1 MASDWCASMSW
12 DAGRKRD
19 FAGFTYVPPS
29 TPLAQQTDITGQL
42 PNQQGLQDD
51 GLHWHFGF
59 PTALLTAPL
68 RHYQWGRYQVHPW
81 FGKVDGAVVGYRGYM
96 ARPSTEEFYRGSQT
110 RNPLPFTTLSAA
122 QANNSSNSDCLFCGI
137 TEDGALW
144 AWGVSR
150 LTFTNPIGVGS
161 QEDLPAEITHSGSGS
176 ASNKNI
182 AYQPQPLYG
191 KDDELVGVKFVKASA
206 SGQILETGLEAV
218 NWTLVALTDDGK
230 MYCCGNGG
238 LVFGDGDYYTNPRAT
253 QGQNQFSYP
262 TLVKGWSLTFG
273 FVNGVFSGTVVERP
287 ARIWVDFAH
296 RSNAGM
302 RAIDSNGGI
311 YARTDTDTQ
320 LSRTRPGGTYRFRVT
335 ENGRAYTA
343 APTVTATASP
353 TGDTMTLTAAVS
365 TSTPSGSGVVFTV
378 TNWGSGYDTPP
389 TITVSAPTGAGTK
402 VTATA
407 VVDQVIPINNKWKK
421 IFTGGYGYFAINDL
435 EELFWVELGTGFQ
448 IANQFDRLHDTV
460 KFVKCAVGD
469 AFLVALDKDG
479 GVWTMGTANN
489 GTASSRSTLQLLDA
503 GPWVDIAAGAGHG
516 VMLKANGEAWTWG
529 QNAWGQLGI
538 GSVTN
543 STTPVKVAGNA
554 KWKRIFSGRFCTLAT
569 RDEELDAL
577 GNKLNPLTY
586 AG

>member
-1 MASDWCASMSW
+1 MSW

-29 TPLAQQTDITGQL
+29 TPIAPQTDITGQL
-42 PNQQGLQDD
+42 PNQENLNDD

-68 RHYQWGRYQVHPW
+68 RHYQWGMYRLHAW
-81 FGKVDGAVVGYRGYM
+81 FGKLHTVLPVYIGYM
-96 ARPSTEEFYRGSQT
+96 FNPSTEQFYRGSQT
-110 RNPLPFTTLSAA
+110 RNPLQFTSLSAV
-122 QANNSSNSDCLFCGI
+122 QARDPNSADCVFCGT
-137 TEDGALW
+137 TEDGTLW
-144 AWGVSR
+144 AWGRNRNVIN
-150 LTFTNPIGVGS
+150 LNGLGVN
-161 QEDLPAEITHSGSGS
+161 EDFPREITHAGSGS
-176 ASNKNI
+176 ASTKNV

-191 KDDELVGVKFVKASA
+191 ENDELVNVRFVKAVA
-206 SGQILETGLEAV
+206 SGLNAASELLAGSSPMEASV
-218 NWTLVALTDDGK
+218 VALSDAGD
-230 MYCCGNGG
+230 MYAFGSRGSP
-238 LVFGDGDYYTNPRAT
+238 FGDGDYYTPRRT
-253 QGQNQFSYP
+253 GGNQVFSYP
-262 TLVKGWSLTFG
+262 KLIKGWGLTFG
-273 FVNGVFSGTVVERP
+273 FVDGVFTGTPVERP
-287 ARIWVDFAH
+287 PKVWVDFTFA
-296 RSNAGM
+296 RPGFRAVDNAGV
-302 RAIDSNGGI
+302 I
-311 YARTDTDTQ
+311 YTAPSYTETRRTK
-320 LSRTRPGGTYRFRVT
+320 PGGTYRLRVT
-335 ENGRAYTA
+335 ENGRGYIA

-365 TSTPSGSGVVFTV
+365 TFTPSGSGVEFTV
-378 TNWGSGYDTPP
+378 TNWGSGYATPP

-402 VTATA
+402 VTATV
-407 VVDQVIPINNKWKK
+407 VVDNVLPMDNKWKK
-421 IFTGGYGYFAINDL
+421 LFSGDFGVYAINDVG
-435 EELFWVELGTGFQ
+435 ELFLIDITNGFLIQ
-448 IANQFDRLHDTV
+448 NQFDRLHDTV
-460 KFVKCAVGD
+460 KFTKCAVGD
-469 AFLVALDKDG
+469 AFLVALAEDG

-586 AG
+586 TG